1 MGNAL
6 RKGGDDALK
15 ALTSEWES
23 SLLSTYQS
31 FFKTTYGKNTPYT
44 DYTKNPNA

>member
-6 RKGGDDALK
+6 RKGGADALNE
-15 ALTSEWES
+15 LTNEWAS
-23 SLLSTYQS
+23 SLLSTYKS
-31 FFKTTYGKNTPYT
+31 FFKTTYGKNTPYI